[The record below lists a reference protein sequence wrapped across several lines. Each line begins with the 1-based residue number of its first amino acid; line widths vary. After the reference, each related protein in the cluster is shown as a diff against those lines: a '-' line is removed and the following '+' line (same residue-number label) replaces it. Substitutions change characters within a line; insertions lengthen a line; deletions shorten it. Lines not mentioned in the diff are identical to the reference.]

1 MSYVKTEWQTGDL
14 ITADKINKIEDGIE
28 VLSEGYEEIKSD
40 LANSK
45 KAIAELNEKKIT
57 KFYANNLGET
67 NLPDSDNGKIMNM
80 LIYGKSEQFQGEIEL
95 EDGTTVTVP
104 CPDYPQEIQSVV
116 NPVVKV
122 CGKNL
127 LNPTLVTETSY
138 GITCTANGDGTY
150 TLNGTA
156 TENVR
161 FVLGGN
167 VKLKKGVS
175 YKFLGAPD
183 GCSNS
188 TYYLYNGID
197 GKYYDVVDKNGVI
210 VIPNKDFE
218 ISLNAY
224 VYKGYTVN
232 DLLFK
237 PMITT
242 DLNATYDD
250 YEPYTETTATLPYTL
265 NAIPVSSGG
274 NVTIDGQQYI
284 ADYVDIEK
292 KKLVRNVGDVDL
304 GSFNYLYHN
313 NDGQYCFF
321 TLDIKNAKGSSDYG
335 TSIANGLCNIYRKE
349 NWINN
354 RTGSDYDNTFAIAP
368 VGSISIRN
376 SSYTDVTAFKE
387 AMSGAKL
394 LYELATPT
402 IIDLTD
408 EEVQAFKEL
417 HTYYPATNIINS
429 SDQLDGFTTFN
440 YPVSLINGW
449 EYVKQQIGDTREY
462 IYDMELQSAEAYV
475 NSEYAVTLTE
485 LGV

>member
-1 MSYVKTEWQTGDL
+1 M
-14 ITADKINKIEDGIE
+14 I
-28 VLSEGYEEIKSD
+28 
-40 LANSK
+40 
-45 KAIAELNEKKIT
+45 
-57 KFYANNLGET
+57 
-67 NLPDSDNGKIMNM
+67 
-80 LIYGKSEQFQGEIEL
+80 
-95 EDGTTVTVP
+95 
-104 CPDYPQEIQSVV
+104 
-116 NPVVKV
+116 
-122 CGKNL
+122 L
-127 LNPTLVTETSY
+127 LNANLDTTTLN
-138 GITCTANGDGTY
+138 GGTCTNNGDGTY

-156 TENVR
+156 SNR
-161 FVLGGN
+161 CIFRLASPF
-167 VKLKKGVS
+167 KLK
-175 YKFLGAPD
+175 
-183 GCSNS
+183 SN
-188 TYYLYNGID
+188 TYRLIFAKTEGDVYLTFSKNNYASGDVFTTLTDKTCVLSQDITAYFYID
-197 GKYYDVVDKNGVI
+197 VEVGKTLKNKVV
-210 VIPNKDFE
+210 
-218 ISLNAY
+218 
-224 VYKGYTVN
+224 
-232 DLLFK
+232 K
-237 PMITT
+237 PMLTT
-242 DLNATYDD
+242 DINATYDD
-250 YEPYTETTATLPYTL
+250 FEKYKGEQTATLPYTL
-265 NAIPVSSGG
+265 NAIPVSEGG
-274 NVTIDGQQYI
+274 NVTIDGQRYI

-292 KKLVRNVGDVDL
+292 KILVRNVGDVDL

-321 TLDIKNAKGSSDYG
+321 TLDIQNAKGSSDYG

-368 VGSISIRN
+368 TGSISIRN
-376 SSYTDVTAFKE
+376 SSYTDVTTFKE

-440 YPVSLINGW
+440 YPVSLKNGW

-462 IYDMELQSAEAYV
+462 IYDMELQAAEAYV